1 MQAMRGLLL
10 QRNTSSNAG
19 KVPRRDFPTLRRI

>member
-1 MQAMRGLLL
+1 MQAMRGQLL
-10 QRNTSSNAG
+10 QRNTSPNIG